1 MHEWR
6 KENKK
11 DFRQRKKKRISK
23 KTGTSAMPVPTLVV
37 TSRRKACMHAS
48 RLWRKRARSLDFSR
62 LENVSYTTAS
72 NCNHWRTTQISTT
85 CCTQHQACV
94 PIREQQN
101 IKHMSYITA
110 RNCHHQK
117 TTKCQTHVV
126 HNSKHFGPHWRT
138 TKRQTH
144 VIHNSTIREQQKCQT
159 HVVHNSKQLSP
170 SEHNKMSYTTVSN
183 CYHQR
188 TTKCQ
193 TCHTQQ
199 QVTVTSEEQQN
210 VKHMSYTTVRNCH
223 HHRTTKLSKTCTQQ
237 QVTVTIT
244 EQQNVNMS
252 YTAASNCHHQRTTKH
267 QTNVIHNSK

>member
-1 MHEWR
+1 MPVFSSFTDNLIKLLKVFAEETSPTVFIYIC
-6 KENKK
+6 KAE
-11 DFRQRKKKRISK
+11 DFRCMSEEKKTRKISDKEKKKRISK

-48 RLWRKRARSLDFSR
+48 RLWRNRARSLDFSR

-85 CCTQHQACV
+85 CCTQQQACV

-117 TTKCQTHVV
+117 
-126 HNSKHFGPHWRT
+126 T

-170 SEHNKMSYTTVSN
+170 SEHNKVSYTTVSN
-183 CYHQR
+183 CHHHR

-199 QVTVTSEEQQN
+199 QVTVTSEEQQ
-210 VKHMSYTTVRNCH
+210 KC
-223 HHRTTKLSKTCTQQ
+223 
-237 QVTVTIT
+237 
-244 EQQNVNMS
+244 
-252 YTAASNCHHQRTTKH
+252 
-267 QTNVIHNSK
+267 QTHVIQ